1 VLAGDSGA
9 RISMRF
15 NDGRAPVE
23 LDVTDEEAARLL
35 GGLKGDGPPGKTW
48 SLEEA
53 RRSNPRAYER
63 WTADEDAQ
71 LERLH
76 REGNAPNGIA
86 AALGRRPSAVRSR
99 LVKRGLAT

>member
-1 VLAGDSGA
+1 
-9 RISMRF
+9 MRF

-23 LDVTDEEAARLL
+23 LDVTDEEAARVLR
-35 GGLKGDGPPGKTW
+35 GLQGDAPPGKPW

-63 WTADEDAQ
+63 WTPEEDAQ

-76 REGNAPNGIA
+76 REGNAPKKIA
-86 AALGRRPSAVRSR
+86 AALGRRPSAIRSR
-99 LVKRGLAT
+99 LVKLGLAT

>member
-1 VLAGDSGA
+1 MLAGESGA

-23 LDVTDEEAARLL
+23 LDVTDEEAACLL
-35 GGLKGDGPPGKTW
+35 RGPKGDASPGKTW

-63 WTADEDAQ
+63 WTPDEDAQ
-71 LERLH
+71 LKRLH
-76 REGNAPNGIA
+76 REGNGTNGIA
-86 AALGRRPSAVRSR
+86 AALGRQPSAVRSR
-99 LVKRGLAT
+99 FVKLGLAT